1 MTPLLFEET
10 YRGEW
15 TELEALIDQ
24 VVGRNGAR
32 SSAESPVSGAR
43 VAALYRRACEQL
55 ALARAR
61 CYPAHIT
68 DRLERVTTDAHQL
81 IYQQREIGL
90 ARLRRVAAIEFP
102 GAVRAHASYVA
113 VAAAAFIIPT
123 IVIGVLVYR
132 HPELILSVIDSATA
146 ASFESMYSATT
157 GSIGRAREASTDW
170 MMFGYYIRHNV
181 GVAFQCFAGG
191 LFAGVG
197 SLFFLVYN
205 GAFSGALGGY
215 LVERGLSPT
224 FFSFVVTHSA
234 FEVTA
239 IVLSGAAGLRI
250 GHALLAPGPLR
261 RGQALVIAARDCAV
275 LLYGVTG
282 MLVVAAA
289 FEAFWSSAGWLPH
302 NVKYAAAAICWT
314 SVIAYFTLQGRR
326 ED

>member
-132 HPELILSVIDSATA
+132 HPEPILSVIDSATA

-302 NVKYAAAAICWT
+302 SVKYGVAAVCWT

>member
-10 YRGEW
+10 YQGEW

-32 SSAESPVSGAR
+32 ACAASPVSGAR

-55 ALARAR
+55 AVARAR
-61 CYPAHIT
+61 CYPVYIT
-68 DRLERVTTDAHQL
+68 DRLERVTSDAHQL
-81 IYQQREIGL
+81 IYQRREIGL
-90 ARLRRVAAIEFP
+90 ARLRRVAASEFP
-102 GAVRAHASYVA
+102 GTVRAHASYVA
-113 VAAAAFIIPT
+113 VAAAAFMIPT

-132 HPELILSVIDSATA
+132 HPELILSVIDSTTA
-146 ASFESMYSATT
+146 ASFERMYSATA
-157 GSIGRAREASTDW
+157 GSIGRAREVSTDW
-170 MMFGYYIRHNV
+170 MMFGYYIRHNI
-181 GVAFQCFAGG
+181 GVAFQCFVGG

-234 FEVTA
+234 FEITA
-239 IVLSGAAGLRI
+239 IVLSGAAGLRM
-250 GHALLAPGPLR
+250 GHALVAPGPLR
-261 RGQALVIAARDCAV
+261 RGQALVSAAHDCAV

-289 FEAFWSSAGWLPH
+289 LEAFWSSAGWLPH
-302 NVKYAAAAICWT
+302 SVKYGVAGVCWT
-314 SVIAYFTLQGRR
+314 AVIAYFTLQGRR

>member
-123 IVIGVLVYR
+123 IVIG
-132 HPELILSVIDSATA
+132 
-146 ASFESMYSATT
+146 
-157 GSIGRAREASTDW
+157 
-170 MMFGYYIRHNV
+170 
-181 GVAFQCFAGG
+181 C
-191 LFAGVG
+191 
-197 SLFFLVYN
+197 
-205 GAFSGALGGY
+205 
-215 LVERGLSPT
+215 
-224 FFSFVVTHSA
+224 
-234 FEVTA
+234 
-239 IVLSGAAGLRI
+239 
-250 GHALLAPGPLR
+250 
-261 RGQALVIAARDCAV
+261 
-275 LLYGVTG
+275 
-282 MLVVAAA
+282 
-289 FEAFWSSAGWLPH
+289 
-302 NVKYAAAAICWT
+302 
-314 SVIAYFTLQGRR
+314 
-326 ED
+326 

>member
-1 MTPLLFEET
+1 MTALVFEAT
-10 YRGEW
+10 YQDDW
-15 TELEALIDQ
+15 TEFE
-24 VVGRNGAR
+24 
-32 SSAESPVSGAR
+32 
-43 VAALYRRACEQL
+43 
-55 ALARAR
+55 
-61 CYPAHIT
+61 
-68 DRLERVTTDAHQL
+68 RLTTDAQQP
-81 IYQQREIGL
+81 IDQQREIGL

-113 VAAAAFIIPT
+113 VAAAAFMIPT

-132 HPELILSVIDSATA
+132 HPELILSVIDSTTA
-146 ASFESMYSATT
+146 ASFESMYSATA
-157 GSIGRAREASTDW
+157 GPVGRARETSAGWT
-170 MMFGYYIRHNV
+170 MFGYYIRHNV

-191 LFAGVG
+191 LFAGLG
-197 SLFFLVYN
+197 SLVFLVYN

-224 FFSFVVTHSA
+224 FFAFVLTHSA

-261 RGQALVIAARDCAV
+261 RGQALVVAARDCAV

-289 FEAFWSSAGWLPH
+289 FEAFWSPAGWPPH
-302 NVKYAAAAICWT
+302 SVKYGVAALCWT

-326 ED
+326 EEGSGTVSKIGHRDARNLAQFAALASSRRGVRFKITRRLL

>member
-1 MTPLLFEET
+1 ML
-10 YRGEW
+10 
-15 TELEALIDQ
+15 DN
-24 VVGRNGAR
+24 V
-32 SSAESPVSGAR
+32 
-43 VAALYRRACEQL
+43 VAAKTPEGILLEFRPHGIT
-55 ALARAR
+55 AR
-61 CYPAHIT
+61 YPAHVT
-68 DRLERVTTDAHQL
+68 GRLEPATTDAHQL
-81 IYQQREIGL
+81 IDQHREIGL

-113 VAAAAFIIPT
+113 VAAAAFLIPT

-132 HPELILSVIDSATA
+132 HPELILSVIDSTTA
-146 ASFESMYSATT
+146 ASFESMYSATA
-157 GSIGRAREASTDW
+157 GSIGRAREASTGW
-170 MMFGYYIRHNV
+170 MLFGYYVRHNV

-224 FFSFVVTHSA
+224 FFPFIVTHSA
-234 FEVTA
+234 FEITA

-261 RGQALVIAARDCAV
+261 RAQALAIAGRDCAV
-275 LLYGVTG
+275 LLYGVTA

-302 NVKYAAAAICWT
+302 SVKYGVAAVCWT